1 MEDDSGTSQEKQS
14 HVRDWIDPT
23 RIYNTYAPVGKWPYF
38 WGLASYP
45 FIVLFILLTP
55 IIIAIES
62 SSQAANLSDTLGIII
77 YCFMLGWVA
86 AAVAITRRRLMTLGM
101 SLRWVWLMVLPGVSL
116 ILVLVLLFRSAP
128 GEGRA

>member
-1 MEDDSGTSQEKQS
+1 MEDSSRSSQEKQGS
-14 HVRDWIDPT
+14 LRDWIDPT
-23 RIYNTYAPVGKWPYF
+23 RIYNTYAPLGKWPYF
-38 WGLASYP
+38 WGLAIYP

-77 YCFMLGWVA
+77 YCFMLGWVTA
-86 AAVAITRRRLMTLGM
+86 AFAITLRRLRTLGM
-101 SLRWVWLMVLPGVSL
+101 SPRWIWLMILPGVSL
-116 ILVLVLLFRSAP
+116 ILVLVLLFKSAP